1 MLDTIASEGAWSEME
16 FRLEERWF
24 VISDPGGEPWALIR
38 QLPNSNIERYLPGRG
53 VWVPRQEMADYLFG
67 EPGARQVL
75 PENWELAKKIS
86 TLVDGV
92 DPDAEPSE
100 NLAPAPQSNLA
111 PEFVDERGSATSG
124 GKVHPNAQSLGEMES
139 GPQSAD
145 EGGFSEEYM
154 RVISGDMTH
163 EEYTEWYESTRR
175 D

>member
-100 NLAPAPQSNLA
+100 SLAPAPQSNLA
-111 PEFVDERGSATSG
+111 PSSSTSAGARPQVGRSIRTRSRSVRWSRGRSPRTRADSA
-124 GKVHPNAQSLGEMES
+124 
-139 GPQSAD
+139 
-145 EGGFSEEYM
+145 
-154 RVISGDMTH
+154 R
-163 EEYTEWYESTRR
+163 STCVSSVGT
-175 D
+175 

>member
-1 MLDTIASEGAWSEME
+1 MSPE
-16 FRLEERWF
+16 
-24 VISDPGGEPWALIR
+24 
-38 QLPNSNIERYLPGRG
+38 
-53 VWVPRQEMADYLFG
+53 
-67 EPGARQVL
+67 RQVL
-75 PENWELAKKIS
+75 PENRELAKKIS

-100 NLAPAPQSNLA
+100 SPAPAPQSNLA

-139 GPQSAD
+139 GPKSAD
-145 EGGFSEEYM
+145 EGGFSEEYT

-175 D
+175 DGRASPPDATCPPTRVLPSGGEQVRAGGGR

>member
-1 MLDTIASEGAWSEME
+1 ME

-38 QLPNSNIERYLPGRG
+38 QLPNSNIERYLPGGG

-75 PENWELAKKIS
+75 PENWELAKKIP
-86 TLVDGV
+86 TLVVGV

-100 NLAPAPQSNLA
+100 SLTPAPQSNLA

>member
-1 MLDTIASEGAWSEME
+1 MCGCLV
-16 FRLEERWF
+16 RRWPITCS
-24 VISDPGGEPWALIR
+24 VSPE
-38 QLPNSNIERYLPGRG
+38 
-53 VWVPRQEMADYLFG
+53 
-67 EPGARQVL
+67 RQVL
-75 PENWELAKKIS
+75 PENWELAKKIP

-100 NLAPAPQSNLA
+100 SPAPAPQSNLA
-111 PEFVDERGSATSG
+111 PEFVDDRGSATSG

-163 EEYTEWYESTRR
+163 EEYTEWYESTRP